1 MSNSFNES
9 SIKLTDSIVKDD
21 IHSIELNDENNNNN
35 KMNKED
41 KDSQINIDDLMAQI
55 ENPPAENNKDNPHM
69 HTELED
75 IENFINSSFHPEKEK
90 PKEEEK
96 KEQSKRRK
104 SPLIS

>member
-35 KMNKED
+35 KMNKDE

-55 ENPPAENNKDNPHM
+55 
-69 HTELED
+69 
-75 IENFINSSFHPEKEK
+75 
-90 PKEEEK
+90 
-96 KEQSKRRK
+96 
-104 SPLIS
+104 